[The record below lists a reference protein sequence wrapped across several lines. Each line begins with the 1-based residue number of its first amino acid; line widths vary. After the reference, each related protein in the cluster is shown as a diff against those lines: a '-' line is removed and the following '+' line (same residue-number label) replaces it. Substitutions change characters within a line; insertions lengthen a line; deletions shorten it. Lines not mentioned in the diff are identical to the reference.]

1 MSATRIPV
9 PTADLY
15 DEYGDQLHVCEEQ
28 FTSYGGARAFTGPV
42 RTVSVYED
50 NALLHALLNEPGDGA
65 VVVVDGGAS
74 LRAALLG
81 DLMAKRARDNG
92 WAGLI
97 IRGAIRDAAVV
108 GATTV
113 GVQALG
119 TTPRKSDKEGK
130 GEVDVPVTFGG
141 VTFHP
146 GDILHADED
155 GVVLLPSSGDASQ

>member
-1 MSATRIPV
+1 MSTTRIPT

-15 DEYGDQLHVCEEQ
+15 DEYGEELRVCDVQ
-28 FTSYGGARAFTGPV
+28 FTSYGAVRSFTGPV
-42 RTVSVYED
+42 RTVSVHED
-50 NALLHALLNEPGDGA
+50 NALLHALLHEPGEGA

-81 DLMAKRARDNG
+81 DLMAARARDNG
-92 WAGLI
+92 WAGLV

-108 GATTV
+108 GVTSV

-119 TTPRKSDKEGK
+119 STPRKSAKEGK

-141 VTFHP
+141 VTFRP

-155 GVVLLPSSGDASQ
+155 GVVLLPAAE